1 LVPAVTQVED
11 ALPTERD
18 TRDLSG
24 LIPESWLCIDCGFN
38 TAPAL
43 LNRRDAEKA
52 IKALGFAWD
61 MGAGVEQHINSDSE
75 VYTVLRKVWKKAGVE
90 EMGGCLCIGCLEKR
104 IGRKL
109 KPKDFLRDHSFNNL
123 PGTRRLLQRRGD
135 R

>member
-1 LVPAVTQVED
+1 VTQVD
-11 ALPTERD
+11 DVLPTERD

-38 TAPAL
+38 TAPGL
-43 LNRRDAEKA
+43 LNRREAEKA
-52 IKALGFAWD
+52 IEALGAAWD
-61 MGAGVEQHINSDSE
+61 MGAGVKQNINSDSE
-75 VYTVLRKVWKKAGVE
+75 VYTVRAAVWKKAGVE

-109 KPKDFLRDHSFNNL
+109 KPKDFLRGHPLNIL